1 MLRRRLIR
9 IWIKKRLLR
18 DMRKH
23 GSKRGYWEAMS
34 LEVLD
39 TVLAAHDWLQWP
51 VAFSDLEKA
60 TDFTCCRDLKHILRL
75 LPEPPQDVLSR
86 LDLIFLTF
94 PYDHYARNTFLLRAS
109 LLRLS
114 AREGGI

>member
-1 MLRRRLIR
+1 MR
-9 IWIKKRLLR
+9 IWIKKRVLR

-23 GSKRGYWEAMS
+23 GSKRGDWAAMS
-34 LEVLD
+34 LEVRD
-39 TVLAAHDWLQWP
+39 PGLAAHDRLQWS

-60 TDFTCCRDLKHILRL
+60 TDFTCCRNLKHILRL

-86 LDLIFLTF
+86 LDLIFLAF
-94 PYDHYARNTFLLRAS
+94 PHDHYARNTFLLRAS

-114 AREGGI
+114 REAGI